1 MSRDA
6 VSFYLAKHLDTGCL
20 GFYYDFDH
28 WSGTHIL
35 NAGSEE
41 FPAYT
46 RYSGSVVGDFNNFTG
61 HASGKGSFS
70 NSYIKVEN
78 ADTQD
83 GELLREG
90 GAKGFSFLI
99 SQEKVDNSCGTLFSN
114 YAGLQPSSSGWEIG
128 INNANLLYFK
138 FQDAAADGT
147 PTNNIKTVLEV
158 PAAKNWYG
166 ISIQDSTLEL
176 THFNP
181 LGNSI
186 STKRIN
192 SNYIRNNSDWYIGT
206 GEYPYS
212 GYIDNFFAFNT
223 YLSPPTL
230 GDIVTAS
237 YQEIVTGV
245 GSELFTIS
253 SDITGYSFYAT
264 GATGIVGSTGTLSG
278 YNYTTGSGTYITG
291 SGLTGA
297 VNEGEIYYEAY
308 TGFSGAA
315 NPFHPES
322 GTLFSGVTASSAL
335 LSEITGFETGLT
347 GYGVVTQQPVY
358 SGSGISGVLWSGS
371 GYEPSYGYDQTI
383 YRSVGETL
391 LSGERFETS
400 GVYDCSYLKNTL
412 SYLEQRGS
420 AFNTGDGKI
429 GDFVE
434 IIGNI
439 EDPVT
444 NIRAAYGYSRQVYRD
459 SFYIDKA
466 YKGKPFLLNVFANG
480 VYQITGGLV
489 DVPLNN
495 PRNPLATR
503 VSVEGGN
510 YALKASTLVTPPGG
524 WQFGG
529 EEEIY
534 YDAEQ
539 NGSRGRRDVTNVAEY
554 SIPFPEIPAND
565 SQVFFNGQK
574 IYSGID
580 YIAVP
585 GFQAIG
591 EITNMTGTFAAR
603 PAYGGSGVTTYSG
616 INLYDL
622 TGVINNRDCPGF
634 SGENFIYYVNG
645 VRGLPWGGTSSAAS
659 FIAYSTGVSL
669 LKTGRNVMELPQET
683 FYNITTI
690 NKFF

>member
-6 VSFYLAKHLDTGCL
+6 VCFYLDKHLDTGCL

-28 WSGTHIL
+28 WSGTHVL
-35 NAGSEE
+35 NAGSAAY
-41 FPAYT
+41 PAYT

-61 HASGKGSFS
+61 HASGRGSFS

-78 ADTQD
+78 AETQD

-114 YAGLQPSSSGWEIG
+114 YAGLQPLSSGWEIG

-138 FQDAAADGT
+138 FQDAAQDGT

-166 ISIQDSTLEL
+166 ISIQDTTLEL
-176 THFNP
+176 THFTP
-181 LGNSI
+181 RENSL
-186 STKRIN
+186 STRRIN

-223 YLSPPTL
+223 YLSPSAL

-245 GSELFTIS
+245 GSELFTIAGE
-253 SDITGYSFYAT
+253 ITGYSFYAT
-264 GATGIVGSTGTLSG
+264 GETGIVGSTGTLSG
-278 YNYTTGSGTYITG
+278 YIYTTGSGTYITG
-291 SGLTGA
+291 SGLTGE
-297 VNEGEIYYEAY
+297 VGEGEIYYEGY
-308 TGFSGAA
+308 TGFSGVG
-315 NPFHPES
+315 NPFDPES
-322 GTLFSGVTASSAL
+322 GTLLSGVTAPSPL
-335 LSEITGFETGLT
+335 VSEITGFETGLS
-347 GYGVVTQQPVY
+347 GFKVVTQQPVY

-371 GYEPSYGYDQTI
+371 GFDPLYGADQTL
-383 YRSVGETL
+383 YRYVGKTV
-391 LSGERFETS
+391 LSGERFEID
-400 GVYDCSYLKNTL
+400 GDYDCSYLKNTL
-412 SYLEQRGS
+412 SYLAQRGS
-420 AFNTGDGKI
+420 AFNTGEGRT

-439 EDPVT
+439 EEPVT
-444 NIRAAYGYSRQVYRD
+444 NISANYGYSREVYRS
-459 SFYIDKA
+459 SFFIDKA
-466 YKGKPFLLNVFANG
+466 YRGEPLLLNVFSNG

-489 DVPLNN
+489 SVPLNN
-495 PRNPLATR
+495 PRRPWATR
-503 VSVEGGN
+503 VYAEDGN
-510 YALKASTLVTPPGG
+510 YALKGSTLVTP
-524 WQFGG
+524 Q
-529 EEEIY
+529 ESQLAAEDEVY

-539 NGSRGRRDVTNVAEY
+539 NGSRGRRDVTNLAEY
-554 SIPFPEIPAND
+554 LFPFPEIPAND

-580 YIAVP
+580 YIALP
-585 GFQAIG
+585 AFQAIG

-603 PAYGGSGVTTYSG
+603 PAYEGSGVTTYSG

-622 TGVINNRDCPGF
+622 TGVINNRGCTGF

-645 VRGLPWGGTSSAAS
+645 VRGFPWGGTSSES
-659 FIAYSTGVSL
+659 TFVAYSTGVSL

-683 FYNITTI
+683 FYNITTR